1 MKEKI
6 AAPTCEQLIDS
17 FPDPFVII
25 DRNYTI
31 IAANTQYARHYGTEA
46 KVLSGQHCYQVSH
59 HLQSPCSEHGEHCP
73 LEELFRTGETTQ
85 VMHIHYDADGNEE
98 RVQINAT
105 PLFDDEGRL
114 QFMGESLSPV
124 QNVAIGELI
133 VGHSP
138 AMQMLLQQIQR
149 VAQTRTTVL
158 LTGESGS
165 GKNCMA
171 QYLHSCSGRETQPFV
186 VVDCAALKAS
196 DIERELFGFERG
208 AISGVDDAR
217 QGVFERAS
225 GGTLF
230 IDEIGDL
237 PLASQNK
244 LLRVLETNE
253 IKRLGASEYQSVDV
267 RIVVASNRDLQKMVS
282 SGAFRKDLYYRLS
295 AFPVCVPPLRTRQ
308 SDVLLL
314 AEHFLSKM
322 EDVDFQSGLDDDVKR
337 ALMSHNYPGNV
348 RELRN
353 LIERAVIYAAGERI
367 QVDHLV
373 FDHDLFGDEIDQ
385 NTVPDSDMLPIDE
398 NLELL
403 SRRGDR
409 PTDQQIM
416 SVLSKSKG
424 HRADAA
430 KKLGISERTLYR
442 HIKRLRSAAET

>member
-403 SRRGDR
+403 SRCGDR